1 MWLGGGGK
9 VMGVMRG
16 AFGGGDGCLGDSSC
30 ESIHRCAGRK
40 LGVALLGYLQR
51 MFAPI
56 FAFNL

>member
-16 AFGGGDGCLGDSSC
+16 AFGGGDGCLRDSSC

-40 LGVALLGYLQR
+40 LEKVL
-51 MFAPI
+51 M
-56 FAFNL
+56 